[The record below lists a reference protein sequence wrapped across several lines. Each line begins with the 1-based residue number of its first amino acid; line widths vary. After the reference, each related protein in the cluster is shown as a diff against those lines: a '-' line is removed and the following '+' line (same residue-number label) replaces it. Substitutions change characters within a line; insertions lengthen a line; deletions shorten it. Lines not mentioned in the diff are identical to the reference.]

1 MPKSFS
7 DLMRASFSN
16 SFMPTKSMLAMTA
29 RSSTITTA
37 TPLSMSIR
45 TSLKR
50 PVANSARSAA
60 APFSSL

>member
-7 DLMRASFSN
+7 DLISVSLSN
-16 SFMPTKSMLAMTA
+16 SFRPTKSMLAMTA
-29 RSSTITTA
+29 RSSTITTT
-37 TPLSMSIR
+37 TPSSISMR